1 MPKKRKELTTHRE
14 IERIVEIHEQISNGK
29 YPTTGKLAKLLD
41 CSTSTISRDLEFLRD
56 RCYAPYEYDYSKRG
70 LYYTDP
76 NFQLKFEVVKKA
88 MDAKIADSK
97 KSFSEFCNISMD
109 VLDKAEELT
118 NLNLPEQSEFVANL
132 SCKYIGRNYFSN
144 NLIWIGLKIFNF
156 IEVPLL
162 TIALFEHCNRH
173 SKNII
178 LKLQRIKLN
187 YISEYSAYDDGY
199 WHYIVVDQ
207 KLFDTKVEVARM
219 ELKNLVDFIRAN

>member
-1 MPKKRKELTTHRE
+1 MQKKRKEITTHRE
-14 IERIVEIHEQISNGK
+14 IERIVEIHEQISSGK
-29 YPTTGKLAKLLD
+29 YPTTGKLAKLLE

-56 RCYAPYEYDYSKRG
+56 RCYAPYEYDSSKRG
-70 LYYTDP
+70 YYYTDP

-97 KSFSEFCNISMD
+97 KSFSEFCNISMA

-118 NLNLPEQSEFVANL
+118 NLNLSEQSEFVANL

-144 NLIWIGLKIFNF
+144 NLIWIGLKLFDYINN
-156 IEVPLL
+156 PLL
-162 TIALFEHCNRH
+162 TIAVFETNNRH
-173 SKNII
+173 KKDIRF
-178 LKLQRIKLN
+178 KLQSTKLN
-187 YISEYSAYDDGY
+187 YISEYSAYDNGY

-219 ELKNLVDFIRAN
+219 ELKNLVDFIQTN